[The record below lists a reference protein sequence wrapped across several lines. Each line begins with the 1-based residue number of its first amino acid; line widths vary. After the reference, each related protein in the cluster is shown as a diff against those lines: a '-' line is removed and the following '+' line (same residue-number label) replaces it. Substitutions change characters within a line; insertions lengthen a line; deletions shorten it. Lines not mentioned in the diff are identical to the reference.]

1 MIKII
6 DNIIIQEKLGKI
18 RRKGIDPAHFRH
30 GLKEIGRYMAYEF
43 ADTLKHEKVEVQT
56 PLGIAETIKVSEK
69 DDIIVISVLRASLP
83 FTQGIMKVFPEAQ
96 HGIIGAWR
104 EDKPPFK
111 VSIDYFK
118 LPPVH
123 DKIVIIADPML
134 ATGHTMQKIL
144 EKLENLKIRR
154 LVIFN
159 IISAKK
165 GLKKLEK
172 FDIEVYTC
180 SIEEK
185 INKSGYIVPGLGD
198 AGDLAFGK
206 PSKL

>member
-1 MIKII
+1 
-6 DNIIIQEKLGKI
+6 
-18 RRKGIDPAHFRH
+18 
-30 GLKEIGRYMAYEF
+30 
-43 ADTLKHEKVEVQT
+43 
-56 PLGIAETIKVSEK
+56 
-69 DDIIVISVLRASLP
+69 
-83 FTQGIMKVFPEAQ
+83 
-96 HGIIGAWR
+96 
-104 EDKPPFK
+104 
-111 VSIDYFK
+111 
-118 LPPVH
+118 
-123 DKIVIIADPML
+123 VIIADPML

-165 GLKKLEK
+165 GLEKLEK